1 MSNNPHIVVNIFSRN
16 TMSSKKHVNLL
27 FFYSPKLAVTQ
38 YSVMIH
44 FLKYLNVNVIWKVI
58 PEQLNIISSEIALGD
73 VDFPLDIKICAGYLT
88 PISMD
93 RAGSTAQYEYTF
105 NSGIVANVAEVM
117 NKVRNHG
124 EDDVAEKIS
133 IDLENQSKGTL
144 KVGAQLKRLNFPQN
158 CNNVNLTVV
167 NRARAGTVRTICM
180 HFKTGKVNKV
190 VIRLQGKT
198 LASNRKIKT
207 TCFYTKGDQ
216 ISVERG
222 NFRKC
227 TVKISRDVF
236 LEKDKSKNCQNYP
249 NLELASYKECDEQY
263 MKNI

>member
-1 MSNNPHIVVNIFSRN
+1 
-16 TMSSKKHVNLL
+16 MSSKKHVNLL
-27 FFYSPKLAVTQ
+27 SFYSPKLAVTQ

-58 PEQLNIISSEIALGD
+58 PEQLNIISSEIAG
-73 VDFPLDIKICAGYLT
+73 
-88 PISMD
+88 
-93 RAGSTAQYEYTF
+93 
-105 NSGIVANVAEVM
+105 
-117 NKVRNHG
+117 NHG

>member
-1 MSNNPHIVVNIFSRN
+1 
-16 TMSSKKHVNLL
+16 
-27 FFYSPKLAVTQ
+27 
-38 YSVMIH
+38 MIH

-144 KVGAQLKRLNFPQN
+144 KVGHAN
-158 CNNVNLTVV
+158 T
-167 NRARAGTVRTICM
+167 
-180 HFKTGKVNKV
+180 
-190 VIRLQGKT
+190 
-198 LASNRKIKT
+198 SNI
-207 TCFYTKGDQ
+207 D
-216 ISVERG
+216 
-222 NFRKC
+222 
-227 TVKISRDVF
+227 
-236 LEKDKSKNCQNYP
+236 
-249 NLELASYKECDEQY
+249 
-263 MKNI
+263 

>member
-27 FFYSPKLAVTQ
+27 SFYSPKLAVTQ

-105 NSGIVANVAEVM
+105 NSGIV
-117 NKVRNHG
+117 G
-124 EDDVAEKIS
+124 
-133 IDLENQSKGTL
+133 G
-144 KVGAQLKRLNFPQN
+144 G
-158 CNNVNLTVV
+158 
-167 NRARAGTVRTICM
+167 
-180 HFKTGKVNKV
+180 
-190 VIRLQGKT
+190 
-198 LASNRKIKT
+198 
-207 TCFYTKGDQ
+207 
-216 ISVERG
+216 
-222 NFRKC
+222 
-227 TVKISRDVF
+227 
-236 LEKDKSKNCQNYP
+236 
-249 NLELASYKECDEQY
+249 DEQGEEPRGR
-263 MKNI
+263 